1 MPQKEQLR
9 IVRLPPDSRPVDRPI
24 SFPSMPQMYMEL
36 LENKEKIKQNLVNKD
51 YEPEMVSSPESAGR
65 PPVDVPKSHSDDDE
79 DELTRLVREMDEQDE
94 EFENLNDKSDRDR
107 HRNDDYSIDEE
118 TYDRN
123 RHRER
128 DEGGSNRRTKRDSD
142 YDSSDDD
149 ALYKSVYDAL
159 RDTDSEPSVSR
170 GSKYSRHRD
179 RSGHS
184 VGGANNP
191 APPLSQVH
199 REAGYV
205 PRTDL
210 PDITRIQM
218 SPEEEENQK
227 RLLLMK
233 FKVLRKKYPFAD
245 IPEFSIHS
253 PYTDMKNEY
262 EDTVRTIEL
271 DGCVEWYKKIM
282 YMGFQ
287 GCELV
292 FGKWLKLDMQGFT
305 DYQMSSMSTT
315 YEPLLVELGEKNYAP
330 SGSKFPVEVR
340 LFFWIIVNAAIFAF
354 MKMTVGSST
363 PVSAMPSFNM
373 PTAPTPQSNPH
384 RKMRGPTGTFDDLPD
399 LGV

>member
-1 MPQKEQLR
+1 
-9 IVRLPPDSRPVDRPI
+9 
-24 SFPSMPQMYMEL
+24 MYMEL

-51 YEPEMVSSPESAGR
+51 YEPEMTSSPESVGHGR
-65 PPVDVPKSHSDDDE
+65 EEEGSRHRHSAPPPPDDE
-79 DELTRLVREMDEQDE
+79 DELTRLVREMDEQDDAE
-94 EFENLNDKSDRDR
+94 WGRSRDDKDHRNYRDDQDHRNHRDDRDGR
-107 HRNDDYSIDEE
+107 DHRDDDYDKGRS
-118 TYDRN
+118 
-123 RHRER
+123 ER
-128 DEGGSNRRTKRDSD
+128 DDDRGDSHRRTKRDSD
-142 YDSSDDD
+142 YESSDED
-149 ALYKSVYDAL
+149 ALYRSVYDAL
-159 RDTDSEPSVSR
+159 RDTDSEPSASR

-184 VGGANNP
+184 VGGVGGAA

-205 PRTDL
+205 PRTEL
-210 PDITRIQM
+210 PDITRVQM

-233 FKVLRKKYPFAD
+233 FKVLRKKYPFAE

-253 PYTDMKNEY
+253 PYSDMKNEY

-271 DGCVEWYKKIM
+271 DGCVEWYKKLM

-287 GCELV
+287 GTELV

-315 YEPLLVELGEKNYAP
+315 YEPLLVELGEKKYAP
-330 SGSKFPVEVR
+330 GGSKFPVEVR

-354 MKMTVGSST
+354 MKMTVGPST
-363 PVSAMPSFNM
+363 PVSAMPSFNI
-373 PTAPTPQSNPH
+373 PSPAQQPNPH
-384 RKMRGPTGTFDDLPD
+384 RTMRGPTGTFDDLPD